1 MLYLSSRTSEMY
13 PARLRRCIEVVIT
26 RTTRNRLSGKTL
38 RGFESHHLR
47 QSWGISA
54 AGSAPHWQCGGH
66 GFESRMLHHFHDL
79 ESNVNA
85 LLSRFSI
92 LGKSLFVLYL
102 SFIGSERREN
112 AAFFMTKQIAI
123 LAKSRAQALSVI
135 GISRRESR
143 MPHCIS
149 YHKRNADATFM

>member
-1 MLYLSSRTSEMY
+1 MNPTH
-13 PARLRRCIEVVIT
+13 LRRCIEVVIT

-47 QSWGISA
+47 QFRGISA

-79 ESNVNA
+79 ESDADA
-85 LLSRFSI
+85 LLSRFSF
-92 LGKSLFVLYL
+92 LGESLFVLYL

-123 LAKSRAQALSVI
+123 LAKSRAKALSVI
-135 GISRRESR
+135 GVSRRETR
-143 MPHCIS
+143 MPHRLLHAKRYEDS
-149 YHKRNADATFM
+149 YFR